1 METTVNQ
8 GIEYTYNQSE
18 INNIVN
24 NTIDIIEKEVKNNNY
39 QVNGKIQ
46 YYEFEHKNLSKR
58 QMKRIQKYC
67 YWIEKNPSL
76 RRINTFFGLLSRT
89 YGVERVRVNVSLKEQ
104 KIQKLRAEWLS
115 ARYTAENALS
125 RYKAEKGDFY
135 KK

>member
-24 NTIDIIEKEVKNNNY
+24 NTIDIIENEVKKNNY

-46 YYEFEHKNLSKR
+46 YYEFERKNLSKR
-58 QMKRIQKYC
+58 QMKKIQKYC
-67 YWIEKNPSL
+67 HWIEINPSL

-104 KIQKLRAEWLS
+104 KIQSLRKEWIN
-115 ARYTAENALS
+115 ARNIADAALAK
-125 RYKAEKGDFY
+125 YKAEKGNFY
-135 KK
+135 K

>member
-1 METTVNQ
+1 METIVNQ

-24 NTIDIIEKEVKNNNY
+24 NTIDIIEKEIKINNY

-46 YYEFEHKNLSKR
+46 HYEFEHKNLSKR

-67 YWIEKNPSL
+67 YWIEINPSL
-76 RRINTFFGLLSRT
+76 RRINTFLGLLSRT
-89 YGVERVRVNVSLKEQ
+89 YGVERIRVNVSLKEQ

-115 ARYTAENALS
+115 VRYAAENALS
-125 RYKAEKGDFY
+125 RYKFEKCDFY